1 MPGAAT
7 PTVLHGKFSSWLPW
21 HQPFLHDL
29 LQGLDASFRNVVVC
43 NRVENEAR
51 FPRADL
57 VCLKS
62 RALLQPAAAALCAA
76 ELRARFAPALLHGH
90 FGWSGVRL
98 LLLKALLRVPLVT
111 SFGGRDAGVQ
121 LRDPKSAPVYR
132 ILLAASDRVVCVSAH
147 LREAV
152 LAAGAAEERTL
163 VVHRGTDLARFPFSE
178 RAGRGAGP
186 LRILMVGRLVE
197 KKGHGDALAALRRL
211 RDAGCAAE
219 LAIVGAGPARGAIL
233 AEAARLG
240 LGGQVE
246 LAEPTDQGRLC
257 ARFAAA
263 DVFLH
268 CSVTAR
274 DGDVEGIPNVVVEAA
289 ATGLPVVATRHGGIG
304 EAVEDGEGGL
314 LVAEGEPAA
323 LAAALERLAREP
335 ELRLALG
342 RGAAARVRRDFDLA
356 VQVGA
361 HAALYRELIAEGAP
375 RPVALPDDFFALAR
389 RAVGGGARSWDHA
402 QAQAVAALLPGL
414 APLERCLGAA
424 PRGGLDR
431 ALEAPTAW
439 PRPWRSAAEL
449 AIDLAGRAPLPALRA
464 SQARSRARAA
474 ALDRAVLA
482 HLAAGGPLGDAPA
495 AALERPLRDL
505 RGEPPPTTPWRRL
518 RARLAG
524 ADAANED
531 GDGLK

>member
-51 FPRADL
+51 FPRPDL

-76 ELRARFAPALLHGH
+76 DLRARFAPALLHGH

-111 SFGGRDAGVQ
+111 TFGGRDAGVQ

-132 ILLAASDRVVCVSAH
+132 ILLGASDRIVCVSAH
-147 LREAV
+147 LREAL
-152 LAAGAAEERTL
+152 LAAGAAPERTL
-163 VVHRGTDLARFPFSE
+163 VVHRGTDLARFPFCE
-178 RAGRGAGP
+178 RAGRSAGP

-197 KKGHGDALAALRRL
+197 KKGHRDALAALRRL
-211 RDAGCAAE
+211 RGAGCAAE
-219 LAIVGAGPARGAIL
+219 LAIVGAGPARAAIL
-233 AEAARLG
+233 AEAERLG
-240 LGGQVE
+240 VAGQVE
-246 LAEPTDQGRLC
+246 LAAPTDQAQLRD
-257 ARFAAA
+257 RFAAA
-263 DVFLH
+263 DAFLH

-304 EAVEDGEGGL
+304 EVVEDGKGGWLVPEGD
-314 LVAEGEPAA
+314 PAA

-335 ELRLALG
+335 GLRFALG

-356 VQVGA
+356 VQVSAHEAIYGELLAAGA
-361 HAALYRELIAEGAP
+361 A
-375 RPVALPDDFFALAR
+375 RPLALPGDFFALAR
-389 RAVGGGARSWDHA
+389 RAVGGGARGWDHA
-402 QAQAVAALLPGL
+402 QAQAAASLLPGL
-414 APLERCLGAA
+414 APLAECLDAA
-424 PRGGLDR
+424 PRGGVDR

-449 AIDLAGRAPLPALRA
+449 AIDLAARAPLPALRA
-464 SQARSRARAA
+464 SRSRSRKRAE

-482 HLAAGGPLGDAPA
+482 RLAAGGALGEAPPA
-495 AALERPLRDL
+495 DLERPLRDL

-524 ADAANED
+524 ASDPE
-531 GDGLK
+531 GDGGP